1 MTSGIYSYIDKKTN
15 DIIYIGKD
23 SYIHKNQR
31 HKDHLRNGAY
41 DKQLINKVLQNNPE
55 RYEYKIL
62 EKGDISQSLLNA
74 LEIVFIRKY
83 NPRFNFTKGGD
94 GTLGFKHSKETIEK
108 MLRNRPSMV
117 GENNPMF
124 GKHHSKEARK
134 KMSDAKKGIPTGRS
148 PNKGKKTPLG
158 RKIKTSRSMSTT
170 GYFRVTKQK
179 DNTCKQGFL
188 WVYRYV
194 NEKNQIKRVCS
205 VSIKKLEKKVKEKGL
220 EWKKL

>member
-23 SYIHKNQR
+23 SYIHRNQR

-41 DKQLINKVLQNNPE
+41 DKQLINKILQNNPK

-62 EKGDISQSLLNA
+62 EKGDISQSFLNA
-74 LEIVFIRKY
+74 LEIVFIQKY

-94 GTLGFKHSKETIEK
+94 GTLGFNHSKETIEK
-108 MLRNRPSMV
+108 ILRNRPSMV

-148 PNKGKKTPLG
+148 PNKGKKTPLE

-170 GYFRVTKQK
+170 GYFRVTRQK

-194 NEKNQIKRVCS
+194 NEKNQRKRICS
-205 VSIKKLEKKVKEKGL
+205 VSIEKLEKKVKEKGL
-220 EWKKL
+220 EWKTL